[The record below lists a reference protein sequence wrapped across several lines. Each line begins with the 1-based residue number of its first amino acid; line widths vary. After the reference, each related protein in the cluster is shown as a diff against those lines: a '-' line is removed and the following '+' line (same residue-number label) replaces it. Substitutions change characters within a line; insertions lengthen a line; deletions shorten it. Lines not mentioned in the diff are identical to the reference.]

1 MDPSITN
8 APNTDGPG
16 TTASGSIRTSD
27 LYEAAYYLAEG
38 FPPERVSS
46 RQLNRELLCD
56 FYFQG
61 EGIEERQ
68 LSFLTNQ
75 AVVNLLLFRR
85 SYAEI
90 ANDANNAK
98 RDYRREE
105 KAAGGSA
112 AGRKV
117 ASGE

>member
-27 LYEAAYYLAEG
+27 LYEAAYYLSEG
-38 FPPERVSS
+38 FPPEAVSC
-46 RQLNRELLCD
+46 RKLNRDVLCD
-56 FYFQG
+56 FHFTG
-61 EGIEERQ
+61 SGLDERQ
-68 LSFLTNQ
+68 INFLTNQ

-105 KAAGGSA
+105 KAAGGSTA
-112 AGRKV
+112 EA
-117 ASGE
+117 